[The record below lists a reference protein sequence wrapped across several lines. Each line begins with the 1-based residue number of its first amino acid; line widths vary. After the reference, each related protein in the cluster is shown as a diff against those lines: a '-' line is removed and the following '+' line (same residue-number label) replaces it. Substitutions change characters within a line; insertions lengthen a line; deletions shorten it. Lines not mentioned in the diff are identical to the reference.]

1 MLDLHRLQLLLRFS
15 RSGSIAATAAA
26 AGYTASAVSQHLSAL
41 ERETGVAL
49 LDRTARSAT
58 LTEAGHRLAAHA
70 ARIVEQVERA
80 EADLAGGLPE
90 PAGHLVVSSVATAA
104 IAFAPALADLQ
115 RRHRAITVTLRQ
127 AGTQAAVADLRARD
141 SDIAVIDEWEGLGS
155 TRAADLVHED
165 LVEDELV
172 LVVPRDHH
180 LARGDGAVDLSAVDR
195 AALIAAPRGDPS
207 RDLLDRALRRQ
218 DVRPASIWEFQGLA
232 TIAALVVRGAGV
244 AVLPRLAVTE
254 ELRGSLAVRALPD
267 LPPRRILAAT
277 RQVSRQHPAVQTTL
291 QALRA
296 HGRAASAPR
305 RPRTVDRSG
314 LRGAGTSLD

>member
-15 RSGSIAATAAA
+15 RSGTIAATAAS

-58 LTEAGHRLAAHA
+58 LTDAGRRLARHA
-70 ARIVEQVERA
+70 ARIIEEVERA
-80 EADLAGGLPE
+80 EADVATALPE

-104 IAFAPALADLQ
+104 VAFAPALADLQ

-127 AGTQAAVADLRARD
+127 AGTHDAVASLRARD
-141 SDIAVIDEWEGLGS
+141 SDIAVIDEWEGVAS
-155 TRAADLVHED
+155 SRAADLVHED

-172 LVVPRDHH
+172 LVVPRDHP
-180 LARGDGAVDLSAVDR
+180 LARGQGTVDLSAVDGV
-195 AALIAAPRGDPS
+195 ALIAAPPGEPS

-218 DVRPASIWEFQGLA
+218 DVQPASIWEFQGLA

-244 AVLPRLAVTE
+244 AVLPLLAVTE
-254 ELRGSLAVRALPD
+254 DLRGSIAVRALPD
-267 LPPRRILAAT
+267 LPPRRIIAAT
-277 RQVSRQHPAVQTTL
+277 RQAGRQHPAVQTTL
-291 QALRA
+291 EALR
-296 HGRAASAPR
+296 HRVPAPQ
-305 RPRTVDRSG
+305 PR
-314 LRGAGTSLD
+314 